1 MSTQIKITLKLINDL
16 KQINLFKVFIAFE
29 GIIDLNLGVFALIQC
44 LPSFF
49 K

>member
-1 MSTQIKITLKLINDL
+1 MSTQIKITLSIIIALSPLNRF
-16 KQINLFKVFIAFE
+16 QVFDAFE